1 MAVAPVSRR
10 SVRLVVVAAV
20 TLAVLAVA
28 SLISLP
34 YAVVSPG
41 PAVNVLGTV
50 PLNGEDVPVLVVPE
64 GKGYPTIGQLDLTTV
79 RISGGPGYRVTI
91 FDIVYGWLSP

>member
-1 MAVAPVSRR
+1 MAAVAPASRR

-41 PAVNVLGTV
+41 PAVNVLMGAA
-50 PLNGEDVPVLVVPE
+50 
-64 GKGYPTIGQLDLTTV
+64 IGALKPQIGRAHV
-79 RISGGPGYRVTI
+79 
-91 FDIVYGWLSP
+91 